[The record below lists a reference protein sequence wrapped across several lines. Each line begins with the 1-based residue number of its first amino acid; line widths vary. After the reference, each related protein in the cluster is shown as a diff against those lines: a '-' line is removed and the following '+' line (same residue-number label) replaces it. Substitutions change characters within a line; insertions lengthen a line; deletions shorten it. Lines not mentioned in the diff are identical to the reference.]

1 VLGEGVNLAARL
13 EQMADAGGVLI
24 SGKIYEEVE
33 GKIERQFECR
43 GEQQVKNIARPI
55 RVYALAGAAPSRSEP
70 KPLPLP
76 DKPSIA
82 VLPFTNMSGDP
93 EQDYFAEGIT
103 EDLITALSRVKSFFV
118 IARNSSFTYK
128 GRDVEVKHVG
138 RELGVR
144 YVLEGSVRKAGNRLR
159 ITGQLIDASTGHH
172 IWANKFDGNL
182 EDVFDLQDT
191 ITDAI
196 VAAIEPSVKEAELQR
211 SRSKSTESLQAYDLC
226 LQALPNIN
234 WMISKREDND
244 KALFLLFKAIAL
256 DPSYTLGKALAAFAT
271 VLRKSQHWSTPD
283 EEAAGIRLAEEALS
297 SHGDHPT
304 ALACAAHALAY
315 LGRRY
320 DPALRAMDQAL
331 DLGRNS
337 WRVLTSNAWVRV
349 YCGDGEAALKSFERC
364 MRLNPLD
371 PEIGFSLSGVA
382 TAHLIAGRYEE
393 AIKHGYAA
401 MDAAPTWVTSYRAV
415 VFALVEMGRMHEA
428 EAVAAKLLRL
438 APRFSA
444 SLYRG
449 TGTFRDTAFMD
460 RYCAALVRA
469 GIPE

>member
-1 VLGEGVNLAARL
+1 MGRHLHE
-13 EQMADAGGVLI
+13 
-24 SGKIYEEVE
+24 
-33 GKIERQFECR
+33 
-43 GEQQVKNIARPI
+43 
-55 RVYALAGAAPSRSEP
+55 PSRLLFIQELKFRQRHLLRLVGFGLGL
-70 KPLPLP
+70 KPPL
-76 DKPSIA
+76 A
-82 VLPFTNMSGDP
+82 LLLQT
-93 EQDYFAEGIT
+93 
-103 EDLITALSRVKSFFV
+103 LIYAHGFR
-118 IARNSSFTYK
+118 
-128 GRDVEVKHVG
+128 G
-138 RELGVR
+138 
-144 YVLEGSVRKAGNRLR
+144 KAGNRLR
-159 ITGQLIDASTGHH
+159 ITGQLIDAGTGHH

-364 MRLNPLD
+364 MRL
-371 PEIGFSLSGVA
+371 IRSTQRSG
-382 TAHLIAGRYEE
+382 
-393 AIKHGYAA
+393 
-401 MDAAPTWVTSYRAV
+401 
-415 VFALVEMGRMHEA
+415 
-428 EAVAAKLLRL
+428 
-438 APRFSA
+438 SA
-444 SLYRG
+444 SPGWPLHISSLGATR
-449 TGTFRDTAFMD
+449 RHSNTATPRWM
-460 RYCAALVRA
+460 RHQH
-469 GIPE
+469 G